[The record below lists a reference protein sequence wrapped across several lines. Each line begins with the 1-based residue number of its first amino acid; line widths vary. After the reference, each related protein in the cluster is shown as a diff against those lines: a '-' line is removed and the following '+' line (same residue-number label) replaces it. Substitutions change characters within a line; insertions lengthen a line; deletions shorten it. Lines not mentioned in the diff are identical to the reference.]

1 MKKLSLLFL
10 SVLTFAACS
19 NQKTDTATTAEV
31 AKLDGQSLMPIAV
44 VNVDSILSQYTFAK
58 ESNERLIKKQE
69 DSRVNINT
77 KARQLQN
84 EMVDFQRKLE
94 NNAFLSRERAEQ
106 ESRRLQQ
113 KEADLQQL
121 DRQLSQDLVTEQ
133 QKLSTQL
140 RDSINAA
147 IKALN
152 KDNKYHLVL
161 STNSMNDNIL
171 YSAPEYDITGD
182 VIEYLNTNYSK

>member
-10 SVLTFAACS
+10 SVLTFVACS
-19 NQKTDTATTAEV
+19 NQKTDTATAPEA

-58 ESNERLIKKQE
+58 ESNEKLIKKQE

-121 DRQLSQDLVTEQ
+121 DRQLSQELVAEQ

-161 STNSMNDNIL
+161 STNSLTDNIL
-171 YSAPEYDITGD
+171 YSAHEYDITGD
-182 VIEYLNTNYSK
+182 VIKYLNTNYSK

>member
-10 SVLTFAACS
+10 SVLTFVACS
-19 NQKTDTATTAEV
+19 NQKTDTATAPEA

-58 ESNERLIKKQE
+58 ESNEKLIKKQE

-121 DRQLSQDLVTEQ
+121 DRQLSQELVTEQ

-161 STNSMNDNIL
+161 STNSLNDNIL
-171 YSAPEYDITGD
+171 YSAPEYDITG
-182 VIEYLNTNYSK
+182 

>member
-10 SVLTFAACS
+10 SVLTFVACS
-19 NQKTDTATTAEV
+19 NQKTDTATAPEA

-58 ESNERLIKKQE
+58 ESNEKLIKKQE

-121 DRQLSQDLVTEQ
+121 DRQLSQELVTEQ

-161 STNSMNDNIL
+161 STNSLNDNIL

-182 VIEYLNTNYSK
+182 VIKHLNTNYSK

>member
-10 SVLTFAACS
+10 SVLTFVACS
-19 NQKTDTATTAEV
+19 NQKTDTATAPEA

-58 ESNERLIKKQE
+58 ESNEKLIKKQE

-121 DRQLSQDLVTEQ
+121 DRQLSQELVAEQ

-161 STNSMNDNIL
+161 STNSLNDNIL
-171 YSAPEYDITGD
+171 YSAPEYDITDD
-182 VIEYLNTNYSK
+182 VIKYLNTNYSK

>member
-10 SVLTFAACS
+10 SVLTFVACS
-19 NQKTDTATTAEV
+19 NQKTDTATAPEA

-58 ESNERLIKKQE
+58 ESNEKLIKKQE

-121 DRQLSQDLVTEQ
+121 DRQLSQELVTEQ
-133 QKLSTQL
+133 HKLSTQL

-161 STNSMNDNIL
+161 STNSLNDNIL

-182 VIEYLNTNYSK
+182 VIKYLNTNYSK

>member
-10 SVLTFAACS
+10 SVLTFVACS
-19 NQKTDTATTAEV
+19 NQKTDTATAPEA

-58 ESNERLIKKQE
+58 ESNEKLIKKQE

-121 DRQLSQDLVTEQ
+121 DRQLSQELVAEQ

-161 STNSMNDNIL
+161 STNSLNDNIL
-171 YSAPEYDITGD
+171 YSAPEYDITDD

>member
-10 SVLTFAACS
+10 SVLTFVACS
-19 NQKTDTATTAEV
+19 NQKTDTATAPEA

-44 VNVDSILSQYTFAK
+44 VNVDSILSQYAFAK
-58 ESNERLIKKQE
+58 ESNEKLIKKQE

-121 DRQLSQDLVTEQ
+121 DRQLSQELVTEQ

-161 STNSMNDNIL
+161 STNSLNDNIL
-171 YSAPEYDITGD
+171 YSAPEYDITDD
-182 VIEYLNTNYSK
+182 VIKYLNTNYSK

>member
-10 SVLTFAACS
+10 SVLTFVACS
-19 NQKTDTATTAEV
+19 NQKTDTATAPEA

-58 ESNERLIKKQE
+58 ESNEKLIKKQE

-161 STNSMNDNIL
+161 STNSLNDNIL

>member
-10 SVLTFAACS
+10 SVLTFVACS
-19 NQKTDTATTAEV
+19 NQKTDTATAPEA

-58 ESNERLIKKQE
+58 ESNEKLIKKQE

-121 DRQLSQDLVTEQ
+121 DRQLSQELVTEQ

-161 STNSMNDNIL
+161 STNSLNDNIL
-171 YSAPEYDITGD
+171 YSAPEYDITDD
-182 VIEYLNTNYSK
+182 VIKYLNTNYSK

>member
-10 SVLTFAACS
+10 SVLTFVACS
-19 NQKTDTATTAEV
+19 NQKTDTATAPEA

-58 ESNERLIKKQE
+58 ESNEKLIKKQE

-121 DRQLSQDLVTEQ
+121 DRQLSQELVTEQ

-161 STNSMNDNIL
+161 STNSLDDNIL

>member
-10 SVLTFAACS
+10 SVLTFVACS
-19 NQKTDTATTAEV
+19 NQKTDTATAPEA

-58 ESNERLIKKQE
+58 ESNEKLIKKQE

-121 DRQLSQDLVTEQ
+121 DRQLSQELVTEQ

-161 STNSMNDNIL
+161 STNSLNDNIL
-171 YSAPEYDITGD
+171 YSAPEYDITAD
-182 VIEYLNTNYSK
+182 VIKYLNTNYSK

>member
-10 SVLTFAACS
+10 SILTFVACS
-19 NQKTDTATTAEV
+19 NQKTDTATAPEA

-58 ESNERLIKKQE
+58 ESNEKLIKKQE

-121 DRQLSQDLVTEQ
+121 DRQLSQELVTEQ

-161 STNSMNDNIL
+161 STNSLNDNIL

-182 VIEYLNTNYSK
+182 VIKYLNTNYSK